1 MFYIWEHEEWPNF
14 EWDIA
19 ALSGL
24 FERAAFAQ
32 GRLLGAM
39 SRIGFSERKEA
50 AALALIRETSKSS
63 EIEGVSLSLAQI
75 RSSVG
80 KRLALRVPAPKT
92 EDRRAAGAAETLLDA
107 TQNFALPMTKKRL
120 CAWHAAL
127 FPDGFSGVEKIRTG
141 TYRDDRFGGMRVVSI
156 RGNRETVHFEA
167 PPAAR
172 VPAEMRAFFE
182 SLRKPRGNA
191 LAEAAIAHLRFLSIH
206 PFEDGNGRLARAL
219 TEMMLARAE
228 NSALRFYSFSERIR
242 KDRRSYYAILEKTQ
256 SGGLDVSAWMEW
268 FLNALIAAVAD
279 SETLLSGVLAKADF
293 WRAHG
298 EKIADPAQ
306 RKIINRLFD
315 GFEGNLTS
323 SKWAKICKCS
333 QDTASRA
340 IRDLVEKKILR
351 PVSAGRAAHYVLA
364 GKTRVPAGKASE

>member
-141 TYRDDRFGGMRVVSI
+141 AYRDDRFGGMRVVSI

-351 PVSAGRAAHYVLA
+351 PVGAGRAAHYVLA